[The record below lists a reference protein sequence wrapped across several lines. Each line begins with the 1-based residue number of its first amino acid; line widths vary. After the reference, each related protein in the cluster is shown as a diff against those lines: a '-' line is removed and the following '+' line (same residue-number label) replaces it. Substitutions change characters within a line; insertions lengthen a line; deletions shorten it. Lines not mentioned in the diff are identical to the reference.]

1 MRKETYII
9 MKNERYQR
17 WKKIE
22 MKNMNENSKYLE
34 KNKISADE
42 EYEKE
47 NVKKKKKLDNLKR
60 K

>member
-1 MRKETYII
+1 MRKEIYII
-9 MKNERYQR
+9 TKNERYQR
-17 WKKIE
+17 WKKME
-22 MKNMNENSKYLE
+22 MKNMNENSKYVE

-47 NVKKKKKLDNLKR
+47 NVKKKKKLENLKR

>member
-47 NVKKKKKLDNLKR
+47 KCEEEKEIR
-60 K
+60 